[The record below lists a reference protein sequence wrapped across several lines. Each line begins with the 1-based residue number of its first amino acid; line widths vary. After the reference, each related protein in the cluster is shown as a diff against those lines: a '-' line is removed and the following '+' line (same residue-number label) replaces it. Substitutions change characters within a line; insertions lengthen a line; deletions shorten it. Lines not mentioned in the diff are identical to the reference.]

1 MQREIALS
9 IVLPVHNEAP
19 CLGGVLREIVAV
31 FEKSLPKPG
40 EVIVVDDAS
49 RDASVEV
56 VEAVVKDAGLGK
68 GLADPAGRVM
78 LSHLILPDQCG
89 QSQAL
94 MKGLTAA
101 DGELIVSLD
110 ADAQYD
116 PSDVPRL
123 LEKMAGLDMLCG
135 VRKNRKDTVA
145 RILFSRIGN
154 AFRNRVTGDSTKD
167 AGCTLRLM
175 RKSCVPALAFYQGKL
190 FGTEFFFHP
199 LILRRKGFRVGETDV
214 SHRPRVAGKSN
225 YKLVRGRALRGFLA
239 CLRARQLLL

>member
-1 MQREIALS
+1 MKQEIALS
-9 IVLPVHNEAP
+9 IVLPVRNEAP
-19 CLGGVLREIVAV
+19 CVGGVLREIIAV

-40 EVIVVDDAS
+40 EIIVVDDAS

-68 GLADPAGRVM
+68 SLAGPAGGVV
-78 LSHLILPDQCG
+78 LSHLILPDRCG

-94 MKGLTAA
+94 MKGLAA
-101 DGELIVSLD
+101 ARGELIVSLD

-116 PSDVPRL
+116 PCDIPRL
-123 LEKMAGLDMLCG
+123 IEKMAGLDMLCG
-135 VRKNRKDTVA
+135 IRKNRKDTVA

-175 RKSCVPALAFYQGKL
+175 RK
-190 FGTEFFFHP
+190 
-199 LILRRKGFRVGETDV
+199 
-214 SHRPRVAGKSN
+214 
-225 YKLVRGRALRGFLA
+225 
-239 CLRARQLLL
+239 